1 MKCRKG
7 PASAVW
13 YIGNIFTRYGDIVV
27 AAEGVR
33 VTSVDDGVLRVERE
47 SEWNIFTNLVLDT
60 TEGFALANADSDTVR
75 DVKQSANI
83 LSLFKQSHDVHFFA
97 DFLCESFAQS
107 FFLCLKYRLNFSWR
121 KKIGANALIE
131 CW

>member
-1 MKCRKG
+1 MECRKG

-60 TEGFALANADSDTVR
+60 TEGFALANAHGDTVR
-75 DVKQSANI
+75 DI
-83 LSLFKQSHDVHFFA
+83 LIA
-97 DFLCESFAQS
+97 AFLYESFA
-107 FFLCLKYRLNFSWR
+107 
-121 KKIGANALIE
+121 
-131 CW
+131 